1 MKVSLVVD
9 WGDRI
14 QNFPIRLDP
23 DPNQIQICCLRIRPD
38 LDPYRILKM
47 LDPLGSGSGLIDYYA
62 LPYLTYLKLLTYNF
76 CCFWQCL
83 FLATVSSDFG
93 SGRIQIVAGS
103 AKSTGY
109 PARSRSGPGS
119 SAPLVVESHVLLYF
133 VKFCGGPWTT
143 KKLIN

>member
-23 DPNQIQICCLRIRPD
+23 DPNRIQICWLRIRPD

-62 LPYLTYLKLLTYNF
+62 LPYLTYLKLLTY
-76 CCFWQCL
+76 L
-83 FLATVSSDFG
+83 
-93 SGRIQIVAGS
+93 
-103 AKSTGY
+103 
-109 PARSRSGPGS
+109 
-119 SAPLVVESHVLLYF
+119 
-133 VKFCGGPWTT
+133 
-143 KKLIN
+143 